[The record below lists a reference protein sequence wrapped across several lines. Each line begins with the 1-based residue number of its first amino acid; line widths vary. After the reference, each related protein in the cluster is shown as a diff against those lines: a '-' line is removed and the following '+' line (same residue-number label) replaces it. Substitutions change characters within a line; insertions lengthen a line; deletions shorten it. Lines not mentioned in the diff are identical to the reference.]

1 MLWCQGPNESNAD
14 DGTDDAG
21 DTKEAKRGSGK
32 DDEGTGAT
40 WPRYWVVTSACF
52 SDLVFHF
59 RVLGTFCQRK
69 LRETMT
75 DCLQFNK

>member
-40 WPRYWVVTSACF
+40 WAEST
-52 SDLVFHF
+52 
-59 RVLGTFCQRK
+59 G
-69 LRETMT
+69 
-75 DCLQFNK
+75 